1 MKVIVMLLALL
12 SCVTQ
17 ADDISTML
25 DQNVQQQVDVTEV
38 VFVKSSEWNAAIDK
52 IYSECEYIDEDWHDF
67 PAAPYIFQCN
77 DWEVRTDSTM
87 GEDVTLLLIEGFEY
101 VEDNVE

>member
-67 PAAPYIFQCN
+67 SGSSLHFP
-77 DWEVRTDSTM
+77 V
-87 GEDVTLLLIEGFEY
+87 
-101 VEDNVE
+101 